1 MNVNPTT
8 HMHSLHTIIINT
20 SMEYWILLS
29 TRGELE
35 IDEPGWAHNALVY
48 TNASWTGLCC

>member
-1 MNVNPTT
+1 
-8 HMHSLHTIIINT
+8 MHFNGILD
-20 SMEYWILLS
+20 YLILLS

-48 TNASWTGLCC
+48 TNASISSYLSP